1 MRPGSDTTLE
11 TGRRSMAR
19 PRRSSCQPGLTDLT
33 VLTCYGCVDD
43 SCPSL
48 TLGGARIGA
57 LFRRPGASVTT
68 TRPMRIPG
76 RWREGFALDHHT
88 LRSTFLGDDEFGH
101 PMFETTRS
109 EIGDLLYRL
118 KYRTDESVVPDI
130 IDAAVE
136 LLSAW
141 RPGIEV
147 VVPVPA
153 SRTRSVQ
160 PVLVLGSAMAKRLGI
175 PFASECVS
183 KSHEVPELKNAT
195 TSTSVPACW
204 PAPTPLTGRTCRGGA
219 FSCSTTS
226 IARARR

>member
-1 MRPGSDTTLE
+1 
-11 TGRRSMAR
+11 
-19 PRRSSCQPGLTDLT
+19 
-33 VLTCYGCVDD
+33 
-43 SCPSL
+43 
-48 TLGGARIGA
+48 
-57 LFRRPGASVTT
+57 
-68 TRPMRIPG
+68 MRIPG
-76 RWREGFALDHHT
+76 RWREEFALDHHT
-88 LRSTFLGDDEFGH
+88 LSSTFLGDDEFGH

-118 KYRTDESVVPDI
+118 KYRTDESVVHDI

-183 KSHEVPELKNAT
+183 KSHEVPELKNVHDFDERTRLLAGAHTVDRTHVQGRRVLLFDDLYRSGAT
-195 TSTSVPACW
+195 MNAVAG
-204 PAPTPLTGRTCRGGA
+204 ALYDQGGVLDVFALTVTKTRSKT
-219 FSCSTTS
+219 
-226 IARARR
+226 